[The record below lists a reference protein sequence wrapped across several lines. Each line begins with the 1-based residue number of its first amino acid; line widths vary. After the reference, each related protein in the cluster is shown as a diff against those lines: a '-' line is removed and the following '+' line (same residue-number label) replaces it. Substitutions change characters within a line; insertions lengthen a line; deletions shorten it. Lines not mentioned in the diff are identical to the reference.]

1 MLDDDALTGD
11 RKTDFTRIYREPDP
25 GAYFRTLLRLSY
37 QIPQRALPVFQAV
50 LAASERTGRPR
61 TVLDVCCSYGINAA
75 LLRCDLD
82 LSEIGARYTER
93 TPTALN
99 ELIEADAQFYADRL
113 RCTDRAVFGL
123 DVSSPAIDYGIR
135 TGLLAGGWAED
146 LEASD
151 PSTDLSAGLCD
162 VNMIISTGG
171 VGYIGPRTF
180 DRLVATVGDP
190 RDLWLVVFVLR
201 VFAYDEIAETLTR
214 YGLVTEQLP
223 GMTFRQ
229 RRFADTD
236 EFDAANHDVV
246 ARGLDP
252 TGKEADGWYHAECF
266 ISRPAAAAAQTPITD
281 LLAGLLNGGS
291 A

>member
-1 MLDDDALTGD
+1 MLDDDALTGV

-25 GAYFRTLLRLSY
+25 RAYFRTLMPLNY
-37 QIPQRALPVFQAV
+37 QIPQQALPVFQAV

-75 LLRCDLD
+75 LLRCEVDLR
-82 LSEIGARYTER
+82 EIGARYTER
-93 TPTALN
+93 TPAVLS
-99 ELIEADAQFYADRL
+99 ELIDADAQFYADR
-113 RCTDRAVFGL
+113 RRRTDRAVFGL
-123 DVSSPAIDYGIR
+123 DVSSPAIDYGVGA
-135 TGLLAGGWAED
+135 GLLTGGWAED
-146 LEASD
+146 LEASE
-151 PSTDLSAGLCD
+151 PSTELSAGLRD

-180 DRLVATVGDP
+180 DRLVATVGD
-190 RDLWLVVFVLR
+190 RHDLWLVIFVLR

-214 YGLVTEQLP
+214 YGLVTEQVP
-223 GMTFRQ
+223 GLTFRQ

-236 EFDAANHDVV
+236 EFDAANHDVL

-281 LLAGLLNGGS
+281 VLAELPDGDSG
-291 A
+291 